1 MPPRS
6 YPNNNDDD
14 DDDDDDD
21 DVDVTPSAD
30 GDSLILIASVEQS
43 KFESPVPGSAG
54 DTRNLGLAKP
64 TKFQSMIAQASGKGR
79 EDPFEQEDDDDEDE
93 EEAGGEGD
101 ENDDDEEGGI
111 GRTRKRK
118 RRYANKRNATS
129 TGRRKIDIEYIDDKA
144 KRHVSFTKRK
154 QGLMKKAFELS
165 TLTGTN
171 CLVLVV
177 SESGLVYHYA
187 TPGFEGMVEHRRGKE
202 LIAASLNGEL
212 HSDDNIDNRNPVA
225 LTSKGSARKSNSN
238 NAQPKQSRTSS
249 APTPIAGPSGST
261 SRTNRG
267 RKPSTSSPASP
278 DVIMVDGSS
287 SQNTAAAYTSN
298 SQASTSSAA
307 VERVRSSPADGLV
320 DPASNGILGINHLF
334 QPSSNGGPPS
344 MVELVQ
350 QSLPPLAFPAHSE
363 SHTYALPPLDRPIV
377 PGAQSTV
384 QTPFER
390 ALGEHAPALALFR
403 DQTERERTRN
413 LVQGLN
419 VASSMGPL
427 TTSMEAPAA
436 IASSTSRYGSQDL
449 MEAAK
454 GWKGP
459 FTVSVRRASDTIAET
474 LLDAYNPGMG
484 GGGGGGGGAQ
494 AEAEQALATAR
505 EMRTVSSF
513 VVAHLATIR
522 RNGSLLPATE
532 STLKAFGEWVIETG
546 IESADYIDLAI
557 KTFLT
562 HTAISTSYLNYDQMR
577 QHLLTWFDYLRD
589 RQLIT
594 TDVHDA
600 LSSFH
605 YLPREAKLA
614 YGIKKW
620 IEQVERMYSAQDLGG
635 MRKVSGVFEVYR
647 VRGNYVLLRGKNL
660 KGNEDELRSLSPFKV
675 RLPREMT
682 SLLEIEDELTLSI
695 TQIPASEKNHYKPHW
710 TPGAFH
716 AIETSSNADNVESDI
731 EPEVYKEEL
740 DRLLA
745 SGSGRSD
752 GEEEK
757 IRFTRE
763 VIALLERA
771 KELLKQGDLVD

>member
-6 YPNNNDDD
+6 RLYPNNNGN
-14 DDDDDDD
+14 DDDD
-21 DVDVTPSAD
+21 DVDV
-30 GDSLILIASVEQS
+30 DSLILIASVEQS

-54 DTRNLGLAKP
+54 DTRNLGLANP
-64 TKFQSMIAQASGKGR
+64 TKFHSMVAQASGKGR
-79 EDPFEQEDDDDEDE
+79 QDPFEQEDDDDEDE
-93 EEAGGEGD
+93 EGEGEGEGGEGARAT
-101 ENDDDEEGGI
+101 
-111 GRTRKRK
+111 RTTR
-118 RRYANKRNATS
+118 T
-129 TGRRKIDIEYIDDKA
+129 TRKIDIEYIDDKA

-187 TPGFEGMVEHRRGKE
+187 TPGFEAMVEHRRGKE

-212 HSDDNIDNRNPVA
+212 HSDDNIDNRNPVTS
-225 LTSKGSARKSNSN
+225 TSKGPARKSKRN

-249 APTPIAGPSGST
+249 APTPIAAPSGST

-267 RKPSTSSPASP
+267 RKPSASSPASP

-298 SQASTSSAA
+298 AQASTSSAA
-307 VERVRSSPADGLV
+307 VERVRSSPADGVV
-320 DPASNGILGINHLF
+320 DPALNGMLGINHLF

-427 TTSMEAPAA
+427 TMSMEAPAA

-459 FTVSVRRASDTIAET
+459 LPVSVRRASDAIAET

-532 STLKAFGEWVIETG
+532 STLKAFGDWVIETG

-562 HTAISTSYLNYDQMR
+562 HTAISTSYLNYDKTR

-605 YLPREAKLA
+605 DLPREAKLA

-620 IEQVERMYSAQDLGG
+620 IEQV
-635 MRKVSGVFEVYR
+635 SGAFEVYR

-660 KGNEDELRSLSPFKV
+660 KGDEDELRSLSPFKV

-710 TPGAFH
+710 IPEAFH

-745 SGSGRSD
+745 GGCGRSD